1 MVSRAYAVEDGN
13 LQKTT
18 ILTTRKKSYS
28 DIDLTFSKKPAG
40 DIYKKFHAAAVK
52 QAVKNL
58 LMTNYGEKPFDQYFG
73 GNLNNFLFELNDGLV
88 EEDIEDQVRQAIS
101 NYEPRAE
108 VLNVKCR
115 SNPDRND
122 IMVTTTFKVISTEE
136 IVSLTVDLAR
146 LR

>member
-1 MVSRAYAVEDGN
+1 MVSRAYAIEDGN

-18 ILTTRKKSYS
+18 ILTSRKKSYS

-40 DIYKKFHAAAVK
+40 DIYKKSHAAAVK

-58 LMTNYGEKPFDQYFG
+58 LMTNYGETPFDQYFG
-73 GNLNNFLFELNDGLV
+73 GNLNNFLFELNDGLI

-108 VLNVKCR
+108 VLNVECR
-115 SNPDRND
+115 SNPDIND
-122 IMVTTTFKVISTEE
+122 IMVTTTFKVISTDE
-136 IVSLTVDLAR
+136 ISLSCFVSTL
-146 LR
+146 